1 LIYRGARA
9 QVLKEMKILFW
20 VACFSRQRERLKV
33 PNTSHIGYIIGG
45 SQTENKYF
53 FLNSPIIISVSS
65 RLWSFYCHIQE
76 NDFFCFHHYFSQSMA
91 NRIHGCP
98 PYHRIPFNLFLGLG
112 IPFTA
117 TLSCNDK

>member
-1 LIYRGARA
+1 
-9 QVLKEMKILFW
+9 MKHLFW

-53 FLNSPIIISVSS
+53 YISTPPSS
-65 RLWSFYCHIQE
+65 FQFYQDVGLSTVTSKRMI
-76 NDFFCFHHYFSQSMA
+76 FCFHHYFSQSMA

-98 PYHRIPFNLFLGLG
+98 PYHHIPLFYCNLGL
-112 IPFTA
+112 
-117 TLSCNDK
+117 